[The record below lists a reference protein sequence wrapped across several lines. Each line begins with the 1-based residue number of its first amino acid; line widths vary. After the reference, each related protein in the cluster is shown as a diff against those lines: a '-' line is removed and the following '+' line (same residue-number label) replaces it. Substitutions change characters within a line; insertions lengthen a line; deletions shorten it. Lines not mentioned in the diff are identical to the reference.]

1 MFSPFIVVRGLL
13 TQRFAIVV
21 LIALCWPIWWY
32 YNFEMHVSICKEDT
46 QKNIKKYIPSQE
58 IILYCYSYHKICLKE
73 NLLDHYLVWEI
84 IFCETFI
91 KLFIMMTILW
101 IIKFSVVVHL
111 CVEISFCWW
120 NWLCL
125 FFLIWSI
132 KLIDAYIIKIFFE
145 SST

>member
-1 MFSPFIVVRGLL
+1 
-13 TQRFAIVV
+13 
-21 LIALCWPIWWY
+21 
-32 YNFEMHVSICKEDT
+32 MHVSICKEDT

-111 CVEISFCWW
+111 VLRS
-120 NWLCL
+120 L
-125 FFLIWSI
+125 FVGETDFV
-132 KLIDAYIIKIFFE
+132 FFF
-145 SST
+145 